1 MVSIEIAKKNAIVV
15 FEAMVKDLKN
25 SKDDDIGFLTIAVA
39 DSDVDGVVGMTCL
52 LQEDFNR
59 MYEGF
64 KRDTDS
70 KLGIHSTD

>member
-1 MVSIEIAKKNAIVV
+1 MVGIEQAKKNAIIV

-25 SKDDDIGFLTIAVA
+25 SKDDDIGFLTITVA
-39 DSDVDGVVGMTCL
+39 DSEVDGVVGMTCL